1 MSDAERAKRA
11 AERGG
16 PVGLR
21 PTGGEAK
28 RSPLQGAPSR
38 SERAVR

>member
-1 MSDAERAKRA
+1 MKATLEQGA

-16 PVGLR
+16 PDGLR
-21 PTGGEAK
+21 PAGGEAK
-28 RSPLQGAPSR
+28 RSPLYGAPSR